1 MINFV
6 YRLVAA
12 KQIRVD
18 YLQETINSDKVVVRP
33 RYLSICAADQRYYF
47 GKRDPEAMKK
57 KLPMALIHEG
67 VGEVIYDRSGTFKA
81 GDMVVMIPNTP
92 MEDDEITKENY
103 RRSSRFR
110 ASGFD
115 GFMQDLVFMRA
126 DRLIKFSDIPL
137 EVSSF
142 MELISVTMNAC
153 ERFAAISLPRKKRL
167 GVWGD
172 GSVGF
177 VMALVLQN
185 EYPEAEIFVV
195 GASAEKL
202 SHFSFIKQRYMVDSL
217 PADFKVDHGF
227 ECVGGNFSSSAIN
240 QIIDYIEPQG
250 TINLLGV
257 SENEVAINTRMVL
270 EKGLSLIGHSRSSY
284 ADFAKAVKL
293 LSGNPAVSRYLQS
306 IVSDLVEVDSI
317 EDIHRAF
324 MLDQTS
330 QFKTVMKWNL

>member
-18 YLQETINSDKVVVRP
+18 YLEESLSGDKVIVRP
-33 RYLSICAADQRYYF
+33 RYLSICAADQRYYS

-67 VGEVIYDRSGTFKA
+67 VGEVVYDKSGKFSV

-92 MEDDEITKENY
+92 KESDEVIKENY
-103 RRSSRFR
+103 LRSSRFR
-110 ASGFD
+110 ASGYD
-115 GFMQDLVFMRA
+115 GFMQNLVFI
-126 DRLIKFSDIPL
+126 DGSRLIKFDDIPL
-137 EVSSF
+137 EVSAF
-142 MELISVTMNAC
+142 LELVSVSVNGCYRFKEISHS
-153 ERFAAISLPRKKRL
+153 RRDRI

-177 VMALVLQN
+177 VTALVLRQLF
-185 EYPEAEIFVV
+185 PAAEITVV
-195 GASAEKL
+195 GVHEEKL
-202 SHFSFIKQRYMVDSL
+202 DHFSFIRNRYTVDRI
-217 PADFKVDHGF
+217 PTDFKVDHAF
-227 ECVGGNFSSSAIN
+227 ECVGGSFSSNAIN

-257 SENEVAINTRMVL
+257 SETDVGINTRMVL
-270 EKGLSLIGHSRSSY
+270 EKGLTIVGHSRSGY
-284 ADFAKAVKL
+284 VEFAKAVEL
-293 LSGNPAVSRYLQS
+293 LNGNYEVSRYLQS
-306 IVSDLVEVDSI
+306 IVSVLVEVNTVD
-317 EDIHRAF
+317 DIHRAF
-324 MLDQTS
+324 IADQTS